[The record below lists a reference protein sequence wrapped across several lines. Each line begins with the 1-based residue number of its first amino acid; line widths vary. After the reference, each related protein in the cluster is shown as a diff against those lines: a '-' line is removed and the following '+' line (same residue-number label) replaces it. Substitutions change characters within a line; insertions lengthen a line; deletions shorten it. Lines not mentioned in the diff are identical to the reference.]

1 MAMTPPRSLY
11 VKHECELQGIDL
23 EDESLDGLDNL
34 FGMHMAFDPA
44 ASGALEC
51 AIHNFGWT
59 IVQREHPDE
68 YARMDSNNLAQ
79 DDCVNLADNYATQ
92 LKIHLAHRWL
102 AKE

>member
-1 MAMTPPRSLY
+1 MAMTPRSLY

-23 EDESLDGLDNL
+23 EDESLDGLDGL
-34 FGMHMAFDPA
+34 FGMHMAFDPE
-44 ASGALEC
+44 SSLRLSYVLD
-51 AIHNFGWT
+51 NFGWA

-68 YARMDSNNLAQ
+68 YARMNENDAAE